1 MSHDISVTERIAE
14 LEAKLA
20 AAKEDTIR
28 ATRARIVADDRAK
41 EAEKRACQA
50 EERANR
56 VEQCPERGV
65 IKRDLEKL
73 RDTARAEEKELYYKP
88 QEDVARKIVSNIN
101 NQHIV
106 LTLVLA
112 PCQAGKTGCITATI
126 DVLLISKSEIDMNKI
141 FVISGLSDNEWR
153 QQTQSR
159 LPISDKNIFHRGQ
172 SKTMKDKLN
181 NLKNA
186 VIFIDECQIAT
197 KSDQTMADIFHQC
210 KLKDVEYLKTNNI
223 NVVELS
229 ATPNKT
235 LDDLEL
241 WDGFG
246 SKIIMEPS
254 EKYKGHKHM
263 LDNNMVFEAED
274 LYIYDDPISEL
285 ECETVDQYSARE
297 ERIKKIQPAL
307 DSIKNL
313 KTTIEEKFIKEDGSV
328 DPKYHIIRTPNAQKG
343 KDKTVEK
350 RFKEIF
356 GSSKYEF
363 TNCNSNDMN
372 LLQRINKE
380 RPPSKHTIIFIEES
394 ARCAVT
400 FTKKHYIGIV
410 YERFTIKKNDDIT
423 AQGLAARVGCGYDVN
438 DNCIIYA
445 NIRGI
450 QAYVNMIESEFVERS
465 DFKYPGMKSKTINH
479 PSTFTNSEGES
490 ISVVETVTDTDRDH
504 KVFNTKDEVKE
515 FYKELQ
521 PEVNKRPGNIAAKDL
536 RENDQNP
543 TVEYLLKR
551 WWGISEKNPSRC
563 VATND
568 GKWCVYWRP
577 SLCGGYRATSN

>member
-20 AAKEDTIR
+20 VAKEDAIR
-28 ATRARIVADDRAK
+28 ATQASVIADERAREAD
-41 EAEKRACQA
+41 KRACQA
-50 EERANR
+50 EERANYA
-56 VEQCPERGV
+56 ELSPERAI
-65 IKRDLEKL
+65 IKRDLKKL
-73 RDTARAEEKELYYKP
+73 RDTAAAKGAELYYKP
-88 QEDVARKIVSNIN
+88 QEDVARHIVSNIN

-126 DVLLISKSEIDMNKI
+126 DALLISKSKIDMNNI

-172 SKTMKDKLN
+172 LKAMKDKLN

-210 KLKDVEYLKTNNI
+210 NLKDVEYLKENNI

-229 ATPNKT
+229 ATPNRT

-241 WDGFG
+241 WNGF
-246 SKIIMEPS
+246 SNKIIMKTD
-254 EKYKGHKHM
+254 EKYNGHKHM

-274 LYIYDDPISEL
+274 LYIDDDPISEL
-285 ECETVDQYSARE
+285 ECETVDQYNARK
-297 ERIKKIQPAL
+297 ERIKKIQPAI

-343 KDKTVEK
+343 KDKTVEN
-350 RFKEIF
+350 RFKYLF
-356 GSSKYEF
+356 GSSNYEF
-363 TNCNSNDMN
+363 INCNSNDMN
-372 LLQRINKE
+372 LLERINKDT
-380 RPPSKHTIIFIEES
+380 PPSKHTIIFIKES

-410 YERFTIKKNDDIT
+410 YERFTIKKNDDNT

-450 QAYVNMIESEFVERS
+450 QAYVKMIESEFVERS
-465 DFKYPGMKSKTINH
+465 DFKYPDMKSKTINH
-479 PSTFTNSEGES
+479 PSTFSNSEGES
-490 ISVVETVTDTDRDH
+490 ISVVETLKHTDKDH
-504 KVFNTKDEVKE
+504 KVFHTKEEVKE
-515 FYKELQ
+515 FYKKLEPRVKKCLN
-521 PEVNKRPGNIAAKDL
+521 VIAPKDL
-536 RENDQNP
+536 RVNDQNP
-543 TVEYLLKR
+543 TVDYLLKR

-577 SLCGGYRATSN
+577 SLCGGYRATK